1 MSECCL
7 LIAAAAAERRRIRAA
22 VAGEGYRI
30 AESGG
35 ADLPACL
42 QVTAADIV
50 LVELPPQLAL
60 GGAGTVVERLRGV
73 RPDRPLEVVVLGGL
87 GLGLGHEADDFIS
100 RPYSAAE
107 VRVRLA
113 AARRR
118 LAARRAQGAA
128 LLRARDRV
136 RELSAGLQRVAGRDP
151 LSGLL
156 SRRALFERIDADLA
170 RARRHQESVSC
181 GLIDVDDFKRIN
193 DTYGHV
199 CGDSVIRAVG
209 ALMTAALRR
218 YDYAGRYGG
227 DEFLLL
233 LQNTAGNQAVRVAER
248 LVQRIAD
255 LPLDCAGRRFTLTV
269 SIGVAELQDA
279 ESVDCWIERADRALY
294 AAKRGGKNRV
304 GEAGAALSP

>member
-7 LIAAAAAERRRIRAA
+7 LIAAAAAERGRIRAA

-35 ADLPACL
+35 ADLPARL

-50 LVELPPQLAL
+50 LVELPPQLAV

-118 LAARRAQGAA
+118 LAARRAQGTE
-128 LLRARDRV
+128 LLRACDRV
-136 RELSAGLQRVAGRDP
+136 RELSAGLQRAAGRDP

-156 SRRALFERIDADLA
+156 SRRALFERINADLA
-170 RARRHQESVSC
+170 RSRRHQESISC

-199 CGDSVIRAVG
+199 CGDSAIRAVG
-209 ALMTAALRR
+209 ELMSAALRR

-233 LQNTAGNQAVRVAER
+233 LQNTAGDQAVRVAER

-255 LPLDCAGRRFTLTV
+255 HPLDCAGRRFTLTV
-269 SIGVAELQDA
+269 SIGVAQLQDA
-279 ESVDCWIERADRALY
+279 ESVDCWIGRADRALY